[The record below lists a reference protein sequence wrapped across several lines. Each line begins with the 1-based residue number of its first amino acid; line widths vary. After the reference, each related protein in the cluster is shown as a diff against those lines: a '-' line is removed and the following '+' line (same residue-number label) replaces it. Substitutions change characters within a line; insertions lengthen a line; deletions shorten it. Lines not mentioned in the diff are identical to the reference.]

1 MTVTAATAAAFSTVD
16 GRWGGRGGSGQRRGR
31 WFARD
36 LTRLRNVSR
45 RRDSWMQD
53 DSPGRS
59 PWESSARAAAATFLA
74 ATVRFCCTF
83 APRTA
88 AREPR
93 ARLTVVMEAMATGRR
108 CDEGW

>member
-1 MTVTAATAAAFSTVD
+1 MRRWMVAVGRTSPSSEAWAGEAAATVTAATAAAFSTVD

-74 ATVRFCCTF
+74 ATVRFC
-83 APRTA
+83 
-88 AREPR
+88 
-93 ARLTVVMEAMATGRR
+93 
-108 CDEGW
+108 